1 MTKTELRAYYK
12 HLRAQLAPE
21 EELKLNLG
29 LLHQLKSLEWHKV
42 KFCHV
47 FLPLLKF
54 HEPNTLLLISYLKEA
69 YPHIQIVISKSDI
82 QSNNMTHYH
91 YNDELLLAPNK
102 WGIMEPIEGVPID
115 EKNIDLV
122 LVPLLIS
129 DQFGHRVGYGKGYY
143 DRFLALCKPDVQK
156 IGVSFFEPITVIED
170 VDPYDIPL
178 DICVT
183 PTAVYRY

>member
-12 HLRAQLAPE
+12 HLRTQLPPDK
-21 EELKLNLG
+21 ELELNLC
-29 LLHQLKSLEWHKV
+29 LLQQLKSLEWNKV

-156 IGVSFFEPITVIED
+156 VGVSFFEPITVIED
-170 VDPYDIPL
+170 VDPHDIPL